1 LEGLY
6 HPDSLIQFYEEE
18 LLQKNRSRAKG
29 EYLEGENNPEYGK
42 FNAGFV
48 FHWTRY
54 NRQLNGIYPIMAKGS
69 KTQPRDLKVKLD
81 WLQSPHDPLL
91 NRKSKNLGEAFS
103 QIQYINELLAS
114 SRTETKILT
123 LHQYFHDF
131 FEANS
136 DYPLYIMERY
146 FRQNEKPRK
155 MDLRPV
161 KWQKG
166 CLSFHVN
173 KEALTYSLQPL
184 LEIEGK
190 RHFLKDIKENAV
202 LLNDGFI
209 LLEESKLVLLSSPK
223 EISAL

>member
-1 LEGLY
+1 
-6 HPDSLIQFYEEE
+6 
-18 LLQKNRSRAKG
+18 
-29 EYLEGENNPEYGK
+29 
-42 FNAGFV
+42 
-48 FHWTRY
+48 
-54 NRQLNGIYPIMAKGS
+54 
-69 KTQPRDLKVKLD
+69 
-81 WLQSPHDPLL
+81 
-91 NRKSKNLGEAFS
+91 
-103 QIQYINELLAS
+103 
-114 SRTETKILT
+114 
-123 LHQYFHDF
+123 
-131 FEANS
+131 
-136 DYPLYIMERY
+136 
-146 FRQNEKPRK
+146 K

-223 EISAL
+223 EISALKSFWDIPIIRYSETNKSQVEKKLIQGLAADYPFHFDKGMIKKKEILTQPLRQIFISEMSGFVIFRPMLDYGGQLQINPLVNGSLIDFEAKTQVIRDAEQEQSFLQEIRGLHKQFLKKGNQGFFYLNFEEFIED